1 MADQTD
7 GKPAGGIG
15 IPLPGHSAARALVA
29 MRLAWRFSG
38 IVQGVGFRPFIYRL
52 ARERS
57 LAGFVQNRT
66 DGVLVEVEGAPE
78 AVRRFGRDV
87 IEALPPLADVTS
99 VSSVEVPLR
108 MDDDF
113 RIAPSEDAGR
123 AEVRL
128 SPDVAPCA
136 ACLAELDDPGDRR
149 YRYPFINCT
158 DCGPRLT
165 IIRDVPY
172 DRANTSMAC
181 FPLCPDCRREYE
193 DPLDRRFHA
202 EPNACAAC
210 GPSLRLLDTEGLPV
224 ACGDEIEQAIRLLK
238 GGRILAIKG
247 LGGFHLGVDAGNEEA
262 VTRLRLRKYR
272 EEKPLAILV
281 RDVEA
286 ARRLAVLKPE
296 EERLLTSPERPI
308 VLVPKRPGIPLAP
321 SVAPGMA
328 TLGIM
333 LPSTPLQHL
342 LLKGNFP
349 ALVMTS
355 GNRTDEPICIDN
367 REALSHLKGIADSF
381 LVHDRDILVRCD
393 DSIAMAAG
401 GGPAVT
407 RRARGYAP
415 RAVTLRRRY
424 PSVLALGPQ
433 VKATVCIVRQDAAF
447 LSPHIGDLETPQARD
462 FHEESIALVRRIT
475 ECDPDRIACDL
486 HPGYYTSLL
495 AAGLTNRH
503 VCRVQHH
510 HAHIVSCLAENRIG
524 GPVIGLAMDGT
535 GYGTDGRAWGG
546 EFLVAKET
554 DFTRAGHLKPFS
566 LPGGEKA
573 IREPWRTAASLLREA
588 FGASWPEA
596 ARRSGILP
604 DGTAPDLLER
614 IMDSGLAGLPTT
626 SLGRVFDG
634 VSALLG
640 IRRRVSFEGQAA
652 MELEAL
658 AGTERGR
665 LLAFA
670 VGEEDGVLV
679 LDLFPAIR
687 ELAECLFRGENP
699 ASLAASFHRTLAAA
713 LTDLA
718 GRIRETSRLGTAAL
732 SGGCFQNRRLLEEC
746 TASLEGA
753 GFEVLRHRLVPAND
767 GGIAL
772 GQAVIAAARAL
783 NEAE

>member
-1 MADQTD
+1 M
-7 GKPAGGIG
+7 PA
-15 IPLPGHSAARALVA
+15 PGRSAAGAPA
-29 MRLAWRFSG
+29 TMRLAWHFSG

-66 DGVLVEVEGAPE
+66 DGVIVEVEGAPE
-78 AVRRFGRDV
+78 AVRRFGGDV
-87 IEALPPLADVTS
+87 LDALPPLAEVTS
-99 VSSVEVPLR
+99 VASAEVPPR
-108 MDDDF
+108 GDRDF
-113 RIAPSEDAGR
+113 RIAPSEDTGKAG
-123 AEVRL
+123 VRL

-165 IIRDVPY
+165 IIRDIPY
-172 DRANTSMAC
+172 DRENTSMAC

-202 EPNACAAC
+202 EPNACAVC
-210 GPSLRLLDTEGLPV
+210 GPSLQLLDAEGRPV
-224 ACGDEIEQAIRLLK
+224 TSDDEIEQAIGLLK

-247 LGGFHLGVDAGNEEA
+247 LGGFHLGVEAGNEEA
-262 VTRLRLRKYR
+262 VARLRQRKYR

-281 RDVEA
+281 RDVDA

-296 EERLLTSPERPI
+296 EEKLLASPERPI
-308 VLVPKRPGIPLAP
+308 VLVPKRPGKLLAP

-342 LLKGNFP
+342 LLKGNFQ

-355 GNRTDEPICIDN
+355 GNRTDEPICTGN
-367 REALSHLKGIADSF
+367 REALARLKGIADCF

-393 DSIAMAAG
+393 DSITMVAA
-401 GGPAVT
+401 GGPAVM
-407 RRARGYAP
+407 RRARGYTP
-415 RAVTLRRRY
+415 RAVALRRRY

-433 VKATVCIVRQDAAF
+433 VKATVCIVREDAAF

-462 FHEESIALVRRIT
+462 FHEESIALVQRIT
-475 ECDPDRIACDL
+475 ECDPSRVACDL
-486 HPGYYTSLL
+486 HPGYHTSRL
-495 AAGLTNRH
+495 AAGLTDRR
-503 VCRVQHH
+503 VYRVQHH
-510 HAHIVSCLAENRIG
+510 HAHIVSCMAENRAH

-535 GYGTDGRAWGG
+535 GYGTDGQAWGG
-546 EFLVAKET
+546 EFLVATET

-588 FGASWPEA
+588 FGATWPEA

-614 IMDSGLAGLPTT
+614 IMDSSLAGLPTT

-658 AGTERGR
+658 AGTEKGR

-670 VGEEDGVLV
+670 VKEENGVLV

-687 ELAECLFRGENP
+687 ELMERLFRGEGP
-699 ASLAASFHRTLAAA
+699 ASLAASFHRTLASA
-713 LTDLA
+713 LTGLA

-746 TASLEGA
+746 ASSLEGA

-772 GQAVIAAARAL
+772 GQAIIAAAQAL
-783 NEAE
+783 KEKEREETSRRHET

>member
-1 MADQTD
+1 
-7 GKPAGGIG
+7 
-15 IPLPGHSAARALVA
+15 
-29 MRLAWRFSG
+29 MRLAWHFAG

-57 LAGFVQNRT
+57 LVGFVQNRT
-66 DGVLVEVEGAPE
+66 DGVIVEVEGRPE
-78 AVRRFGRDV
+78 AVRRFGADV
-87 IEALPPLADVTS
+87 LEALPPLADVTS
-99 VSSVEVPLR
+99 VSSAEVPLR
-108 MDDDF
+108 MDGDF
-113 RIAPSEDAGR
+113 RIAPSADAGK
-123 AEVRL
+123 ADVRL
-128 SPDVAPCA
+128 SPDVAPCP
-136 ACLAELDDPGDRR
+136 ACLAELDDPRDRR

-165 IIRDVPY
+165 IIRDIPY
-172 DRANTSMAC
+172 DRENTSMAC
-181 FPLCPDCRREYE
+181 FPLCPSCRREYE

-210 GPSLRLLDTEGLPV
+210 GPALRLLDGEGNPV
-224 ACGDEIEQAIRLLK
+224 ASGNEIERAIDLLK
-238 GGRILAIKG
+238 DGRILAVKG
-247 LGGFHLGVDAGNEEA
+247 LGGFHLGVDGENEEA
-262 VTRLRLRKYR
+262 VARLRLRKYR

-281 RDVEA
+281 RDLMA
-286 ARRLAVLKPE
+286 ARRLADLRPE
-296 EERLLTSPERPI
+296 EEKLLTSPERPI

-342 LLKGNFP
+342 LLKGAFP

-355 GNRTDEPICIDN
+355 GNQTDEPICIGN
-367 REALSHLKGIADSF
+367 REALARLRGIADFF

-393 DSIAMAAG
+393 DSIAMVAAG
-401 GGPAVT
+401 GPAIM

-415 RAVTLRRRY
+415 RAVALRRRY
-424 PSVLALGPQ
+424 PPVLALGPQ
-433 VKATVCIVRQDAAF
+433 VKATVCIIREDAAF

-462 FHEESIALVRRIT
+462 FHEESIALVQRIT
-475 ECDPDRIACDL
+475 ECDPVRIACDL
-486 HPGYYTSLL
+486 HPGYYTSRI
-495 AAGLTNRH
+495 AAGLADRQ
-503 VCRVQHH
+503 VYRVQHH
-510 HAHIVSCLAENRIG
+510 HAHIVSCLAENRAD

-535 GYGTDGRAWGG
+535 GYGADGQAWGG
-546 EFLVAKET
+546 EFLVATET

-573 IREPWRTAASLLREA
+573 IREPWRTAASLMREA
-588 FGASWPEA
+588 FGSSWPEA
-596 ARRSGILP
+596 ARRAGILP
-604 DGTAPDLLER
+604 EDTSPELLER
-614 IMDSGLAGLPTT
+614 IMDSGLAGIRTT

-640 IRRRVSFEGQAA
+640 PRRRVSFEGQAA

-658 AGTERGR
+658 AGQEKGR

-670 VGEEDGVLV
+670 VGEENGAFV
-679 LDLFPAIR
+679 LDLFPAVR
-687 ELAECLFRGENP
+687 ELVDLLSRGVSP
-699 ASLAASFHRTLAAA
+699 AALAAA
-713 LTDLA
+713 FHSTLAVSFTALA
-718 GRIRETSRLGTAAL
+718 GRIRETTGLNTAAL

-753 GFEVLRHRLVPAND
+753 GIEVLRHRLAPAND

-772 GQAVIAAARAL
+772 GQAVIAAAQAL
-783 NEAE
+783 NEAEQK

>member
-1 MADQTD
+1 M
-7 GKPAGGIG
+7 
-15 IPLPGHSAARALVA
+15 PLPGHSAARVPAA
-29 MRLAWRFSG
+29 MRLAWRFAG

-66 DGVLVEVEGAPE
+66 DGVLVEVEGAVE
-78 AVRRFGRDV
+78 AVRRFGGDV
-87 IEALPPLADVTS
+87 LEALPPLADVTS
-99 VSSVEVPLR
+99 VTSAEVPPR
-108 MDDDF
+108 GDRDF
-113 RIAPSEDAGR
+113 RIAPSENTGK

-165 IIRDVPY
+165 IIRHIPY
-172 DRANTSMAC
+172 DRENTSMAC
-181 FPLCPDCRREYE
+181 FPLCPACRREYE

-202 EPNACAAC
+202 EPNACAVC
-210 GPSLRLLDTEGLPV
+210 GPSLRLLDAEGRPT
-224 ACGDEIEQAIRLLK
+224 ASDDEIEQAIDLLK
-238 GGRILAIKG
+238 DGLILAIKG

-262 VTRLRLRKYR
+262 VARLRQRKCR

-281 RDVEA
+281 RDIMA
-286 ARRLAVLKPE
+286 ARRLAALKPE
-296 EERLLTSPERPI
+296 EERLLASPERPI
-308 VLVPKRPGIPLAP
+308 VLVPKRPGSPLAP

-342 LLKGNFP
+342 LLKGDFP

-355 GNRTDEPICIDN
+355 GNRTDEPICTGN
-367 REALSHLKGIADSF
+367 QEALVRLRGIADFF

-393 DSIAMAAG
+393 DSITMVAA

-415 RAVTLRRRY
+415 RAVALRRRY
-424 PSVLALGPQ
+424 PPVLALGPQ
-433 VKATVCIVRQDAAF
+433 VKATVCLVREDAAF
-447 LSPHIGDLETPQARD
+447 LSPHIGDPETPQARD
-462 FHEESIALVRRIT
+462 FHEESVALVQRIT
-475 ECDPDRIACDL
+475 ECAPERIACDL
-486 HPGYYTSLL
+486 HPGYHTSRV
-495 AAGLTNRH
+495 AAGRADRQ

-510 HAHIVSCLAENRIG
+510 HAHIVSCMAENRAG

-535 GYGTDGRAWGG
+535 GYGTDGRAWGC
-546 EFLVAKET
+546 EFLVATET

-596 ARRSGILP
+596 AWRSGILP
-604 DGTAPDLLER
+604 AGMAPDLLER

-640 IRRRVSFEGQAA
+640 VRHRVSFEGQAA

-658 AGTERGR
+658 AGPEKGR
-665 LLAFA
+665 LLPFTI
-670 VGEEDGVLV
+670 GEDNGTYV

-687 ELAECLFRGENP
+687 ELLDLLSRGERR
-699 ASLAASFHRTLAAA
+699 AALAAA
-713 LTDLA
+713 FHQTLAVSFSALA
-718 GRIRETSRLGTAAL
+718 GRIRETTGLNTAAL
-732 SGGCFQNRRLLEEC
+732 SGGCFQNRRLLEET
-746 TASLEGA
+746 TAALEGV

-772 GQAVIAAARAL
+772 GQAVIAAAQAL
-783 NEAE
+783 NEAEYK